1 MLALLARIE
10 EHARK
15 VAGLQ
20 CEEIAAGPFRAL
32 IHPTSDVSW
41 FSYAVPYGPLDD
53 AAGVDEHLQD
63 LRRLFHARERTFRF
77 EFTESLWPTLP
88 GVLERAGMVLEAR
101 HPLMLCTPDDL
112 RLVKAEGVAVRYI
125 TEADD
130 LGAYRA
136 LIRVGFG
143 GGPGPGSEQEAIEVR
158 DALRQGM
165 CYALATLDGTPAGA
179 GGYLPLD
186 GLCELVAITTL
197 PAMRRRGVAATLSSF
212 LAQDH
217 FAHGGELAWL
227 SAADEGAQ
235 AVYRRIGFRNVGA
248 RLNYTESTG

>member
-53 AAGVDEHLQD
+53 AVGVGEHLRD

-88 GVLERAGMVLEAR
+88 G
-101 HPLMLCTPDDL
+101 
-112 RLVKAEGVAVRYI
+112 
-125 TEADD
+125 
-130 LGAYRA
+130 
-136 LIRVGFG
+136 
-143 GGPGPGSEQEAIEVR
+143 
-158 DALRQGM
+158 
-165 CYALATLDGTPAGA
+165 
-179 GGYLPLD
+179 
-186 GLCELVAITTL
+186 
-197 PAMRRRGVAATLSSF
+197 
-212 LAQDH
+212 
-217 FAHGGELAWL
+217 
-227 SAADEGAQ
+227 EGAQ

-248 RLNYTESTG
+248 RLNYTEPTG